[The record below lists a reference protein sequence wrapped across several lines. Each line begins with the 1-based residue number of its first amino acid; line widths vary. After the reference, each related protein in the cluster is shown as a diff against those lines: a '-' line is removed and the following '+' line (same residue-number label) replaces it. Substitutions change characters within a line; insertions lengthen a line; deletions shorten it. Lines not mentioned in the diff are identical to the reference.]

1 MSILDGLGVVDLP
14 PSIRTRATT
23 HLARLILAQD
33 PHALELAKAQA
44 LGFVE
49 GLEVVHSVNSATIE
63 AMNSAIEHVAIDR
76 LKELLL

>member
-1 MSILDGLGVVDLP
+1 MSILDGLGVVDLL

-33 PHALELAKAQA
+33 PHILALVKAQA

-49 GLEVVHSVNSATIE
+49 GLEIVHGVNSATIE
-63 AMNSAIEHVAIDR
+63 AMNLAIEHVAIDR

>member
-14 PSIRTRATT
+14 PSIRTRTTT

-33 PHALELAKAQA
+33 PHTLELAKAQA

-49 GLEVVHSVNSATIE
+49 GLEVLNGVNLATIE
-63 AMNSAIEHVAIDR
+63 AMNLAIEHVATDR